1 MGIYDLYETLY
12 TTSASLEAI
21 LTQNSH
27 VIDGPLVKEV
37 KFTDLN
43 MFDNIIN
50 VMQPMSETL
59 SNQIESFVKSFKEK
73 GGAY

>member
-1 MGIYDLYETLY
+1 VGIYDLYETLY